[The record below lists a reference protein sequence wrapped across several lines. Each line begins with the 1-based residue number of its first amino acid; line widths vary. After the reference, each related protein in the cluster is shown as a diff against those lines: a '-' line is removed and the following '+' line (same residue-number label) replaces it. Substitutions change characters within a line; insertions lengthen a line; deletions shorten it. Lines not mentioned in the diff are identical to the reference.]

1 MLDVAIPALRSPEVK
16 PAVASSVRFFLFS
29 DCLPILTFCLIQW
42 ILVAAGQ
49 VVRSKNDKAFNNA
62 FRNGVEDSLD
72 TVRKVL
78 VAVTPWAL
86 AHNHSLRVF
95 AQLATHALL
104 EAFGADAFEAKASS
118 SSLDDTKPPVDD
130 SERSV
135 LRSIEALLRT
145 NSEMAKTRVAC
156 GPVFDTPLLCAP
168 KDLLAGALDI
178 VSGRRLVSFF
188 LFSYVLAIR
197 VMTACFVYRKI
208 PTAAARP
215 GPTRLALKARPNP
228 RSSPSKRSS
237 VPAAS
242 PCVRKGL

>member
-1 MLDVAIPALRSPEVK
+1 MAIPALRSPDVK
-16 PAVASSVRFFLFS
+16 PAVASSVSSFFFS
-29 DCLPILTFCLIQW
+29 DCLPILTFCSTQW
-42 ILVAAGQ
+42 ILVAAGH
-49 VVRSKNDKAFNNA
+49 VVRSKNDKSFSNNA
-62 FRNGVEDSLD
+62 SFRSSVEDSLD
-72 TVRKVL
+72 MARKVL

-118 SSLDDTKPPVDD
+118 SSSLDDTNTEPPVEY

-188 LFSYVLAIR
+188 LFRTSI
-197 VMTACFVYRKI
+197 
-208 PTAAARP
+208 
-215 GPTRLALKARPNP
+215 GN
-228 RSSPSKRSS
+228 
-237 VPAAS
+237 
-242 PCVRKGL
+242 

>member
-1 MLDVAIPALRSPEVK
+1 MFCSQDVAIPALRSADVK
-16 PAVASSVRFFLFS
+16 PAVASSVRFCLFS
-29 DCLPILTFCLIQW
+29 DCLPILTFCSTQW
-42 ILVAAGQ
+42 ILVAAGH
-49 VVRSKNDKAFNNA
+49 VVRSKNDKSFSNNA
-62 FRNGVEDSLD
+62 SFRSSVEDSLD
-72 TVRKVL
+72 MARKVL

-104 EAFGADAFEAKASS
+104 EAFGAEAFEAKASS
-118 SSLDDTKPPVDD
+118 SSSVDDTKPPTLDD

-168 KDLLAGALDI
+168 KDLLAGALNI

-188 LFSYVLAIR
+188 LFREYWQL
-197 VMTACFVYRKI
+197 T
-208 PTAAARP
+208 
-215 GPTRLALKARPNP
+215 
-228 RSSPSKRSS
+228 
-237 VPAAS
+237 
-242 PCVRKGL
+242 

>member
-1 MLDVAIPALRSPEVK
+1 MFCSQDVAIPALRSADVK
-16 PAVASSVRFFLFS
+16 PAVASSVRFCLFS
-29 DCLPILTFCLIQW
+29 NCLPILTFCSTQW
-42 ILVAAGQ
+42 ILVAAGH
-49 VVRSKNDKAFNNA
+49 VVRSKNDKSFNNA
-62 FRNGVEDSLD
+62 SFRSSAEDSLD
-72 TVRKVL
+72 MARKVL

-188 LFSYVLAIR
+188 LFRTSI
-197 VMTACFVYRKI
+197 
-208 PTAAARP
+208 
-215 GPTRLALKARPNP
+215 GN
-228 RSSPSKRSS
+228 
-237 VPAAS
+237 
-242 PCVRKGL
+242 

>member
-1 MLDVAIPALRSPEVK
+1 VFCSQDVAIPALRSADVK
-16 PAVASSVRFFLFS
+16 PAVASSVCSFLFS
-29 DCLPILTFCLIQW
+29 DCLPILTFCSTQW
-42 ILVAAGQ
+42 ILVAAGH
-49 VVRSKNDKAFNNA
+49 VVRSKNDKSFSNNA
-62 FRNGVEDSLD
+62 SFRSSAEDSLD
-72 TVRKVL
+72 TARKVL

-104 EAFGADAFEAKASS
+104 EAFGADALEAKASS
-118 SSLDDTKPPVDD
+118 SSSSSSVDDTKPPTLDD

-188 LFSYVLAIR
+188 LFRTSI
-197 VMTACFVYRKI
+197 
-208 PTAAARP
+208 
-215 GPTRLALKARPNP
+215 GN
-228 RSSPSKRSS
+228 
-237 VPAAS
+237 
-242 PCVRKGL
+242 

>member
-1 MLDVAIPALRSPEVK
+1 MFCSQDVAIPALRSADVK
-16 PAVASSVRFFLFS
+16 PAVASSVCSFLFS
-29 DCLPILTFCLIQW
+29 DCLPILTFCSTQW
-42 ILVAAGQ
+42 ILVAAGH

-72 TVRKVL
+72 TARKVL

-104 EAFGADAFEAKASS
+104 EAFGADALEAKASS
-118 SSLDDTKPPVDD
+118 SSLDDKDKPPVEY

-188 LFSYVLAIR
+188 LFSYVWAIE
-197 VMTACFVYRKI
+197 VMTACFVITGKYQRGRRNR
-208 PTAAARP
+208 ARR
-215 GPTRLALKARPNP
+215 GWL
-228 RSSPSKRSS
+228 
-237 VPAAS
+237 
-242 PCVRKGL
+242 

>member
-1 MLDVAIPALRSPEVK
+1 MFCSQDVAIPALRSADVK
-16 PAVASSVRFFLFS
+16 PAVASSVCSFLFS
-29 DCLPILTFCLIQW
+29 DCLPILTFCSTQW
-42 ILVAAGQ
+42 ILVAAGH
-49 VVRSKNDKAFNNA
+49 VVRSKNDKSFSNNA
-62 FRNGVEDSLD
+62 SFRSSAEDSLD
-72 TVRKVL
+72 MARKVL

-188 LFSYVLAIR
+188 LF
-197 VMTACFVYRKI
+197 
-208 PTAAARP
+208 PTSI
-215 GPTRLALKARPNP
+215 GN
-228 RSSPSKRSS
+228 
-237 VPAAS
+237 
-242 PCVRKGL
+242 

>member
-1 MLDVAIPALRSPEVK
+1 
-16 PAVASSVRFFLFS
+16 
-29 DCLPILTFCLIQW
+29 LPILTFCSTQW
-42 ILVAAGQ
+42 ILVAAGH
-49 VVRSKNDKAFNNA
+49 VVRSKNDKSFSNNA
-62 FRNGVEDSLD
+62 SFRSSAEDSLD
-72 TVRKVL
+72 TARKVL

-104 EAFGADAFEAKASS
+104 EAKASSSS
-118 SSLDDTKPPVDD
+118 SSLDDTNTEPPVEY

-188 LFSYVLAIR
+188 LFSYVWAIE
-197 VMTACFVYRKI
+197 VMTACFVITGKYQRGRRNR
-208 PTAAARP
+208 ARR
-215 GPTRLALKARPNP
+215 GWL
-228 RSSPSKRSS
+228 
-237 VPAAS
+237 
-242 PCVRKGL
+242 

>member
-1 MLDVAIPALRSPEVK
+1 MFCSQDVAIPALRSADVK
-16 PAVASSVRFFLFS
+16 PAVASSVRFCLFS
-29 DCLPILTFCLIQW
+29 DCLPILTFCSTQW
-42 ILVAAGQ
+42 ILVAAGH
-49 VVRSKNDKAFNNA
+49 VVRSKNDKSFSNNA
-62 FRNGVEDSLD
+62 SFRNSVEDSLD
-72 TVRKVL
+72 TARKVL

-104 EAFGADAFEAKASS
+104 EAFGADALEAKASS
-118 SSLDDTKPPVDD
+118 SSLDDKDKPPVEY

-188 LFSYVLAIR
+188 LFRTSI
-197 VMTACFVYRKI
+197 
-208 PTAAARP
+208 
-215 GPTRLALKARPNP
+215 GN
-228 RSSPSKRSS
+228 
-237 VPAAS
+237 
-242 PCVRKGL
+242 

>member
-1 MLDVAIPALRSPEVK
+1 MFCSQDVAIPALRSADVK
-16 PAVASSVRFFLFS
+16 PAVASSVRSFFFS
-29 DCLPILTFCLIQW
+29 DCLPILTFCSTQW
-42 ILVAAGQ
+42 ILVAAGH
-49 VVRSKNDKAFNNA
+49 VVRSKNDKSFSNNA
-62 FRNGVEDSLD
+62 SFRSSAEDSLD
-72 TVRKVL
+72 TARKVL

-118 SSLDDTKPPVDD
+118 SSSSLDDTNTEPPVEY

-188 LFSYVLAIR
+188 LFSYEYWQLE
-197 VMTACFVYRKI
+197 
-208 PTAAARP
+208 
-215 GPTRLALKARPNP
+215 
-228 RSSPSKRSS
+228 
-237 VPAAS
+237 
-242 PCVRKGL
+242 

>member
-1 MLDVAIPALRSPEVK
+1 VFCSQDVAIPALRSADVK

-29 DCLPILTFCLIQW
+29 DCLPILTFCSTQW
-42 ILVAAGQ
+42 ILVAAGH
-49 VVRSKNDKAFNNA
+49 VVRSKNDKSFSNNA
-62 FRNGVEDSLD
+62 SFRSSVEDSLD
-72 TVRKVL
+72 TARKVL

-104 EAFGADAFEAKASS
+104 EAFGADALEAKASS
-118 SSLDDTKPPVDD
+118 SSSSLDDTNTEPPVEY

-168 KDLLAGALDI
+168 KDLLAGSA
-178 VSGRRLVSFF
+178 RHRERAATCEF
-188 LFSYVLAIR
+188 LFI
-197 VMTACFVYRKI
+197 FVRM
-208 PTAAARP
+208 
-215 GPTRLALKARPNP
+215 GN
-228 RSSPSKRSS
+228 
-237 VPAAS
+237 
-242 PCVRKGL
+242 

>member
-1 MLDVAIPALRSPEVK
+1 MFCSQDVAIPALRSADVK
-16 PAVASSVRFFLFS
+16 PAVASSVRFCLFS
-29 DCLPILTFCLIQW
+29 DCLPILTFCSTQW
-42 ILVAAGQ
+42 ILVAAGH
-49 VVRSKNDKAFNNA
+49 VVRSKNDKSFSNA
-62 FRNGVEDSLD
+62 SFRSSAEDSLD
-72 TVRKVL
+72 TARKVL

-188 LFSYVLAIR
+188 LFRTSI
-197 VMTACFVYRKI
+197 
-208 PTAAARP
+208 
-215 GPTRLALKARPNP
+215 GN
-228 RSSPSKRSS
+228 
-237 VPAAS
+237 
-242 PCVRKGL
+242 

>member
-1 MLDVAIPALRSPEVK
+1 VIRFVYRYYAEVFFTLAARSVPSVITDVAIPALRSADVK
-16 PAVASSVRFFLFS
+16 PAVASSVCSFLLS
-29 DCLPILTFCLIQW
+29 DCLPIMTFCSTQW
-42 ILVAAGQ
+42 ILVAAGH
-49 VVRSKNDKAFNNA
+49 VVRSKNDKSFSNKAS
-62 FRNGVEDSLD
+62 FRSSAEDSLD
-72 TVRKVL
+72 IARKVL

-104 EAFGADAFEAKASS
+104 EAFGADALEAKASS
-118 SSLDDTKPPVDD
+118 SSSSLDDDKPPTLDD

-178 VSGRRLVSFF
+178 VSGRRLVSFYF
-188 LFSYVLAIR
+188 YFRTYWQLE
-197 VMTACFVYRKI
+197 
-208 PTAAARP
+208 
-215 GPTRLALKARPNP
+215 
-228 RSSPSKRSS
+228 
-237 VPAAS
+237 
-242 PCVRKGL
+242 

>member
-1 MLDVAIPALRSPEVK
+1 MFCSQDVAIPALRSADVK
-16 PAVASSVRFFLFS
+16 PAVASSVRFFLFP
-29 DCLPILTFCLIQW
+29 DCLPILTFCSTQW
-42 ILVAAGQ
+42 ILVAAGH
-49 VVRSKNDKAFNNA
+49 VVRSKNDKSFSNNA
-62 FRNGVEDSLD
+62 SFRSSAEDSLD
-72 TVRKVL
+72 MARKVL

-178 VSGRRLVSFF
+178 VSGRRLVSVF
-188 LFSYVLAIR
+188 LFSYEYWQLD
-197 VMTACFVYRKI
+197 
-208 PTAAARP
+208 
-215 GPTRLALKARPNP
+215 
-228 RSSPSKRSS
+228 
-237 VPAAS
+237 
-242 PCVRKGL
+242 

>member
-1 MLDVAIPALRSPEVK
+1 MLDVAIPALRSADVK

-29 DCLPILTFCLIQW
+29 DCLPILTFCSTQW
-42 ILVAAGQ
+42 ILVAAGH

-72 TVRKVL
+72 IARKVL

-104 EAFGADAFEAKASS
+104 EAFGADALEAKASS
-118 SSLDDTKPPVDD
+118 SSLDDKDKPPVEY

-188 LFSYVLAIR
+188 LF
-197 VMTACFVYRKI
+197 
-208 PTAAARP
+208 PTSI
-215 GPTRLALKARPNP
+215 GN
-228 RSSPSKRSS
+228 
-237 VPAAS
+237 
-242 PCVRKGL
+242 

>member
-1 MLDVAIPALRSPEVK
+1 VFCSQDVAIPALRSADVK
-16 PAVASSVRFFLFS
+16 PAVASSVCSFLFS
-29 DCLPILTFCLIQW
+29 DCLPILTFCSTQW
-42 ILVAAGQ
+42 ILVAAGH
-49 VVRSKNDKAFNNA
+49 VVRSKNDESFSNNA
-62 FRNGVEDSLD
+62 SFRSSAEDSLD
-72 TVRKVL
+72 TARKVL

-104 EAFGADAFEAKASS
+104 EAFGADALEAKASS
-118 SSLDDTKPPVDD
+118 SSSSSSSVDDTKPPTLDD

-178 VSGRRLVSFF
+178 VSGRRLVS
-188 LFSYVLAIR
+188 
-197 VMTACFVYRKI
+197 
-208 PTAAARP
+208 
-215 GPTRLALKARPNP
+215 
-228 RSSPSKRSS
+228 
-237 VPAAS
+237 
-242 PCVRKGL
+242 

>member
-1 MLDVAIPALRSPEVK
+1 MFCSQDVAIPALRSADVK
-16 PAVASSVRFFLFS
+16 PAVASSVRFFLFP
-29 DCLPILTFCLIQW
+29 DCLPILTFCSTQW
-42 ILVAAGQ
+42 ILVAAGH
-49 VVRSKNDKAFNNA
+49 VVRSKNDKSFNNA
-62 FRNGVEDSLD
+62 SFRSSAEDSLD
-72 TVRKVL
+72 TARKVL

-178 VSGRRLVSFF
+178 VSGRRLVS
-188 LFSYVLAIR
+188 
-197 VMTACFVYRKI
+197 
-208 PTAAARP
+208 
-215 GPTRLALKARPNP
+215 
-228 RSSPSKRSS
+228 
-237 VPAAS
+237 
-242 PCVRKGL
+242 

>member
-1 MLDVAIPALRSPEVK
+1 MAIPALRSPDVK
-16 PAVASSVRFFLFS
+16 PAVASSVSSFFFS
-29 DCLPILTFCLIQW
+29 DCLPILTFCSTQW
-42 ILVAAGQ
+42 ILVAAGH
-49 VVRSKNDKAFNNA
+49 VVRSKNDKSFSNNA
-62 FRNGVEDSLD
+62 SFRNSAEDSLD
-72 TVRKVL
+72 TARKVL

-118 SSLDDTKPPVDD
+118 SSLDDTKPPVEY

-188 LFSYVLAIR
+188 LFRTSI
-197 VMTACFVYRKI
+197 
-208 PTAAARP
+208 
-215 GPTRLALKARPNP
+215 GN
-228 RSSPSKRSS
+228 
-237 VPAAS
+237 
-242 PCVRKGL
+242 

>member
-1 MLDVAIPALRSPEVK
+1 VFCSQDVAIPALRSADVK
-16 PAVASSVRFFLFS
+16 PAVASSVRFCLFP
-29 DCLPILTFCLIQW
+29 DCLPILTFCSTQW
-42 ILVAAGQ
+42 ILVAAGH
-49 VVRSKNDKAFNNA
+49 VVRSKNDKSFSNNA
-62 FRNGVEDSLD
+62 SFRNSAEDSLD
-72 TVRKVL
+72 TARKVL

-118 SSLDDTKPPVDD
+118 SSSSLDDTNTEPPVEY

-188 LFSYVLAIR
+188 LFRTSI
-197 VMTACFVYRKI
+197 
-208 PTAAARP
+208 
-215 GPTRLALKARPNP
+215 GN
-228 RSSPSKRSS
+228 
-237 VPAAS
+237 
-242 PCVRKGL
+242 

>member
-1 MLDVAIPALRSPEVK
+1 MINDVAIPALRSADVK
-16 PAVASSVRFFLFS
+16 PAVASSVRFCLFS
-29 DCLPILTFCLIQW
+29 DCLPILTFCSTQW
-42 ILVAAGQ
+42 ILVAAGH
-49 VVRSKNDKAFNNA
+49 VVRSKNDKSFSNNA
-62 FRNGVEDSLD
+62 SFRNSVEDSLD
-72 TVRKVL
+72 TARKVL
-78 VAVTPWAL
+78 VAVVPWAL

-188 LFSYVLAIR
+188 LFRTSI
-197 VMTACFVYRKI
+197 
-208 PTAAARP
+208 
-215 GPTRLALKARPNP
+215 GN
-228 RSSPSKRSS
+228 
-237 VPAAS
+237 
-242 PCVRKGL
+242 

>member
-1 MLDVAIPALRSPEVK
+1 M
-16 PAVASSVRFFLFS
+16 
-29 DCLPILTFCLIQW
+29 
-42 ILVAAGQ
+42 
-49 VVRSKNDKAFNNA
+49 
-62 FRNGVEDSLD
+62 EDSLD
-72 TVRKVL
+72 TARKVL
-78 VAVTPWAL
+78 VAVVPWAL

-104 EAFGADAFEAKASS
+104 EAFGADALEAKASSSSSSS
-118 SSLDDTKPPVDD
+118 SSLDDTKPPVEY

-188 LFSYVLAIR
+188 LFRTSI
-197 VMTACFVYRKI
+197 
-208 PTAAARP
+208 
-215 GPTRLALKARPNP
+215 GN
-228 RSSPSKRSS
+228 
-237 VPAAS
+237 
-242 PCVRKGL
+242 

>member
-1 MLDVAIPALRSPEVK
+1 MFCSQDVAIPALRSADVK
-16 PAVASSVRFFLFS
+16 PAVASSVCSFFLFS
-29 DCLPILTFCLIQW
+29 DCLPILTFCSTQW
-42 ILVAAGQ
+42 ILVAAGH
-49 VVRSKNDKAFNNA
+49 VVRSKNDKSFSNA
-62 FRNGVEDSLD
+62 SFRNSVEDSLD
-72 TVRKVL
+72 MARKVL

-118 SSLDDTKPPVDD
+118 SSSLDDTNTEPPVEY

-178 VSGRRLVSFF
+178 VSGRRLGSFF
-188 LFSYVLAIR
+188 LFSYVWAIE
-197 VMTACFVYRKI
+197 VMTACFVITGKYQRGRRNR
-208 PTAAARP
+208 ARR
-215 GPTRLALKARPNP
+215 GWL
-228 RSSPSKRSS
+228 
-237 VPAAS
+237 
-242 PCVRKGL
+242 

>member
-1 MLDVAIPALRSPEVK
+1 VPSVINDVAIPALRSADVK
-16 PAVASSVRFFLFS
+16 PAVASSVRFCLFS
-29 DCLPILTFCLIQW
+29 DCLPILTFCSTQW
-42 ILVAAGQ
+42 ILVAAGH
-49 VVRSKNDKAFNNA
+49 VVRSKNDKSFSNNA
-62 FRNGVEDSLD
+62 SFRNSVEDSLD
-72 TVRKVL
+72 TARKVL
-78 VAVTPWAL
+78 VAVVPWAL

-104 EAFGADAFEAKASS
+104 EAFGADALEAKASS
-118 SSLDDTKPPVDD
+118 SSSSSSSSVDDTKPPTLDD

-188 LFSYVLAIR
+188 LFRTSI
-197 VMTACFVYRKI
+197 
-208 PTAAARP
+208 
-215 GPTRLALKARPNP
+215 GN
-228 RSSPSKRSS
+228 
-237 VPAAS
+237 
-242 PCVRKGL
+242 

>member
-1 MLDVAIPALRSPEVK
+1 MAIPALRSPDVK

-29 DCLPILTFCLIQW
+29 DCLPILTFCSTQW
-42 ILVAAGQ
+42 ILVAAGH
-49 VVRSKNDKAFNNA
+49 VVRSKNDKSFSNNA
-62 FRNGVEDSLD
+62 SFRNSAEDSLD
-72 TVRKVL
+72 TARKVL

-104 EAFGADAFEAKASS
+104 EAFGADAFEAKAFSSSSSS
-118 SSLDDTKPPVDD
+118 SSLDDKDKPPVEY

-188 LFSYVLAIR
+188 LFRTSI
-197 VMTACFVYRKI
+197 
-208 PTAAARP
+208 
-215 GPTRLALKARPNP
+215 GN
-228 RSSPSKRSS
+228 
-237 VPAAS
+237 
-242 PCVRKGL
+242 

>member
-1 MLDVAIPALRSPEVK
+1 M
-16 PAVASSVRFFLFS
+16 FS
-29 DCLPILTFCLIQW
+29 NCLPILTFCLIQW
-42 ILVAAGQ
+42 ILVAAGH

-72 TVRKVL
+72 TARKVL

-118 SSLDDTKPPVDD
+118 SSSLDDTNTEPPVEY

-188 LFSYVLAIR
+188 LFRTSI
-197 VMTACFVYRKI
+197 
-208 PTAAARP
+208 
-215 GPTRLALKARPNP
+215 GN
-228 RSSPSKRSS
+228 
-237 VPAAS
+237 
-242 PCVRKGL
+242 

>member
-1 MLDVAIPALRSPEVK
+1 M
-16 PAVASSVRFFLFS
+16 
-29 DCLPILTFCLIQW
+29 
-42 ILVAAGQ
+42 
-49 VVRSKNDKAFNNA
+49 
-62 FRNGVEDSLD
+62 EDSLD
-72 TVRKVL
+72 MARKVL

-118 SSLDDTKPPVDD
+118 SSSSSLDDKDKPPTLDD

-178 VSGRRLVSFF
+178 VSGRRLVS
-188 LFSYVLAIR
+188 
-197 VMTACFVYRKI
+197 
-208 PTAAARP
+208 
-215 GPTRLALKARPNP
+215 
-228 RSSPSKRSS
+228 
-237 VPAAS
+237 
-242 PCVRKGL
+242 

>member
-1 MLDVAIPALRSPEVK
+1 VFCSQDVAIPALRSPDVK
-16 PAVASSVRFFLFS
+16 PAVASSVSFCLFS
-29 DCLPILTFCLIQW
+29 ECLPILKFCSTQW
-42 ILVAAGQ
+42 ILVAAGH
-49 VVRSKNDKAFNNA
+49 VVRSKNDKSFNNA
-62 FRNGVEDSLD
+62 SFRSSAEDSLD
-72 TVRKVL
+72 TARKVL

-104 EAFGADAFEAKASS
+104 EAFGADALEAKASS
-118 SSLDDTKPPVDD
+118 SSSSSSSVDDTKPPTLDD

-188 LFSYVLAIR
+188 LFRTSI
-197 VMTACFVYRKI
+197 
-208 PTAAARP
+208 
-215 GPTRLALKARPNP
+215 GN
-228 RSSPSKRSS
+228 
-237 VPAAS
+237 
-242 PCVRKGL
+242 

>member
-1 MLDVAIPALRSPEVK
+1 VAIPALRSADVK
-16 PAVASSVRFFLFS
+16 PAVASSVCSFLFS
-29 DCLPILTFCLIQW
+29 DCLPILTFCSTQW
-42 ILVAAGQ
+42 ILVAAGH
-49 VVRSKNDKAFNNA
+49 VVRSKNDESFSNNA
-62 FRNGVEDSLD
+62 SFRSSAEDSLD
-72 TVRKVL
+72 TARKVL

-104 EAFGADAFEAKASS
+104 EAFGADALEAKASS
-118 SSLDDTKPPVDD
+118 SSSSSSSVDDTKPPTLDD

-178 VSGRRLVSFF
+178 VSGRRLVSY
-188 LFSYVLAIR
+188 LFI
-197 VMTACFVYRKI
+197 FVRI
-208 PTAAARP
+208 
-215 GPTRLALKARPNP
+215 GN
-228 RSSPSKRSS
+228 
-237 VPAAS
+237 
-242 PCVRKGL
+242 

>member
-1 MLDVAIPALRSPEVK
+1 MAIPALRSADVK
-16 PAVASSVRFFLFS
+16 PAVASSVRFCLFS
-29 DCLPILTFCLIQW
+29 DCLPILTFCSTQW
-42 ILVAAGQ
+42 ILVAAGH
-49 VVRSKNDKAFNNA
+49 VVRSKNDKSFSNNA
-62 FRNGVEDSLD
+62 SFRNSAEDSLD
-72 TVRKVL
+72 TARKVL

-104 EAFGADAFEAKASS
+104 EAFGADAFEAKPSSSSSSS
-118 SSLDDTKPPVDD
+118 SSLDDKDKPPVEY

-188 LFSYVLAIR
+188 LFSYVWAIE
-197 VMTACFVYRKI
+197 VMTACFVITGKYQRGRRNR
-208 PTAAARP
+208 ARR
-215 GPTRLALKARPNP
+215 GWL
-228 RSSPSKRSS
+228 
-237 VPAAS
+237 
-242 PCVRKGL
+242 

>member
-1 MLDVAIPALRSPEVK
+1 MFCSQDVAIPALRSADVK
-16 PAVASSVRFFLFS
+16 PAVASSVRFCLFS
-29 DCLPILTFCLIQW
+29 DCLPILTFCSTQW
-42 ILVAAGQ
+42 ILVAAGH
-49 VVRSKNDKAFNNA
+49 VVRSKNDKSFSNNA
-62 FRNGVEDSLD
+62 SFRSSVEDSLD
-72 TVRKVL
+72 MARKVL

-104 EAFGADAFEAKASS
+104 EAFGADALEAKASS
-118 SSLDDTKPPVDD
+118 SSSSSSSSVDDTKPPTLDD

-168 KDLLAGALDI
+168 KDLLAGALNI

-188 LFSYVLAIR
+188 LFREYWQL
-197 VMTACFVYRKI
+197 T
-208 PTAAARP
+208 
-215 GPTRLALKARPNP
+215 
-228 RSSPSKRSS
+228 
-237 VPAAS
+237 
-242 PCVRKGL
+242 

>member
-1 MLDVAIPALRSPEVK
+1 M
-16 PAVASSVRFFLFS
+16 
-29 DCLPILTFCLIQW
+29 
-42 ILVAAGQ
+42 
-49 VVRSKNDKAFNNA
+49 
-62 FRNGVEDSLD
+62 EDSLD
-72 TVRKVL
+72 MARKVL

-118 SSLDDTKPPVDD
+118 SSSSSSSSSVDDTKPPTLDD

-188 LFSYVLAIR
+188 LFSYE
-197 VMTACFVYRKI
+197 YW
-208 PTAAARP
+208 
-215 GPTRLALKARPNP
+215 
-228 RSSPSKRSS
+228 
-237 VPAAS
+237 
-242 PCVRKGL
+242 

>member
-1 MLDVAIPALRSPEVK
+1 MFCSQDVAIPALRSADVK
-16 PAVASSVRFFLFS
+16 PAVASSVRFCLFS
-29 DCLPILTFCLIQW
+29 DCLPILTFCSTQW
-42 ILVAAGQ
+42 ILVAAGH
-49 VVRSKNDKAFNNA
+49 VVRSKNDKSFNNA
-62 FRNGVEDSLD
+62 SFRSSAEDSLD
-72 TVRKVL
+72 MARKVL

-104 EAFGADAFEAKASS
+104 EAFGAEAFEAKASS
-118 SSLDDTKPPVDD
+118 SSSVDDTKPPTLDD

-168 KDLLAGALDI
+168 KDLLAGALNI

-188 LFSYVLAIR
+188 LFREYWQL
-197 VMTACFVYRKI
+197 T
-208 PTAAARP
+208 
-215 GPTRLALKARPNP
+215 
-228 RSSPSKRSS
+228 
-237 VPAAS
+237 
-242 PCVRKGL
+242 

>member
-1 MLDVAIPALRSPEVK
+1 MFCSQDVAIPALRSADVK
-16 PAVASSVRFFLFS
+16 PAVASSVRFCLFS
-29 DCLPILTFCLIQW
+29 DCLPILTFCSTQW
-42 ILVAAGQ
+42 ILVAAGH
-49 VVRSKNDKAFNNA
+49 VVRSKNDKSFNNA
-62 FRNGVEDSLD
+62 SFRSSAEDSLD
-72 TVRKVL
+72 MARNVL

-104 EAFGADAFEAKASS
+104 EAFGAEAFEAKASS
-118 SSLDDTKPPVDD
+118 SSSVDDTKPPTLDD

-168 KDLLAGALDI
+168 KDLLAGALNI

-188 LFSYVLAIR
+188 LFREYWQL
-197 VMTACFVYRKI
+197 T
-208 PTAAARP
+208 
-215 GPTRLALKARPNP
+215 
-228 RSSPSKRSS
+228 
-237 VPAAS
+237 
-242 PCVRKGL
+242 

>member
-1 MLDVAIPALRSPEVK
+1 VFCSQDVAIPALRSADVK
-16 PAVASSVRFFLFS
+16 PAVASSVCSFLFS
-29 DCLPILTFCLIQW
+29 DCLPILTFCSTQW
-42 ILVAAGQ
+42 ILVAAGH
-49 VVRSKNDKAFNNA
+49 VVRSKNDKSFSNNA
-62 FRNGVEDSLD
+62 SFRSSAEDSLD
-72 TVRKVL
+72 TARKVL

-104 EAFGADAFEAKASS
+104 EAFGADALEAKASS
-118 SSLDDTKPPVDD
+118 SSSSSSSVDDTKPPTLDD

-178 VSGRRLVSFF
+178 VSGRRLVS
-188 LFSYVLAIR
+188 
-197 VMTACFVYRKI
+197 
-208 PTAAARP
+208 
-215 GPTRLALKARPNP
+215 
-228 RSSPSKRSS
+228 
-237 VPAAS
+237 
-242 PCVRKGL
+242 

>member
-1 MLDVAIPALRSPEVK
+1 MLDVAIPALRSADVK
-16 PAVASSVRFFLFS
+16 PAVASSVRFCLFS
-29 DCLPILTFCLIQW
+29 DCLPILTFCSTQW
-42 ILVAAGQ
+42 ILVAAGH
-49 VVRSKNDKAFNNA
+49 VVRSKNDKSFSNNA
-62 FRNGVEDSLD
+62 SFRSSAEDSLD
-72 TVRKVL
+72 TARKVL

-188 LFSYVLAIR
+188 LFRTSI
-197 VMTACFVYRKI
+197 
-208 PTAAARP
+208 
-215 GPTRLALKARPNP
+215 GN
-228 RSSPSKRSS
+228 
-237 VPAAS
+237 
-242 PCVRKGL
+242 

>member
-1 MLDVAIPALRSPEVK
+1 VPSVINDVAIPALRSADVK
-16 PAVASSVRFFLFS
+16 PAVASSVRFCLFS
-29 DCLPILTFCLIQW
+29 DCLPILTFCSTQW
-42 ILVAAGQ
+42 ILVAAGH
-49 VVRSKNDKAFNNA
+49 VVRSKNDESFSNNA
-62 FRNGVEDSLD
+62 SFRSSAEDSLD
-72 TVRKVL
+72 TARKVL

-104 EAFGADAFEAKASS
+104 EAFGADALEAKASS
-118 SSLDDTKPPVDD
+118 SSSSSSSVDDTKPPTLDD

-178 VSGRRLVSFF
+178 VSGRRLVS
-188 LFSYVLAIR
+188 
-197 VMTACFVYRKI
+197 
-208 PTAAARP
+208 
-215 GPTRLALKARPNP
+215 
-228 RSSPSKRSS
+228 
-237 VPAAS
+237 
-242 PCVRKGL
+242 